1 MFWKKKKVPTEKFTH
16 ESSNKRAAFRLKFD
30 KNNSL
35 EVEFKGDRFTI
46 INLSATGMSFQN
58 KGLAPGDSGRSKFL
72 FEFTNQK
79 APVLMELEMQII
91 KIDKKN
97 ISHGIFQNCSEY
109 NIEIVH
115 KYILEKQKEKIR
127 ANKIK

>member
-1 MFWKKKKVPTEKFTH
+1 MFWKKKKVPTEQFTH

-35 EVEFKGDRFTI
+35 DIKFKGDHFTI
-46 INLSATGMSFQN
+46 LNLSATGMSFQN
-58 KGLAPGDSGRSKFL
+58 KGLAPGDSGISTFL

-79 APVLMELEMQII
+79 APVLMALEMQII
-91 KIDKKN
+91 KIDTNN
-97 ISHGIFQNCSEY
+97 ISHGIFQNCSEDS
-109 NIEIVH
+109 IEVIH

>member
-1 MFWKKKKVPTEKFTH
+1 MFWKNKKVPTEKFTN

-30 KNNSL
+30 KYNSL

-46 INLSATGMSFQN
+46 INLSATGIPFKN
-58 KGLAPGDSGRSKFL
+58 KGLAPGDSGIAKFL

-79 APVLMELEMQII
+79 APVLMKLEMQII

-97 ISHGIFQNCSEY
+97 I
-109 NIEIVH
+109 
-115 KYILEKQKEKIR
+115 R